1 MNDISSIEDI
11 KLLVNNFYE
20 KIREDKLLA
29 PIFNNI
35 IKENWP
41 VHLEKMY
48 SFWQTILLDQHTYT
62 GSPFLP
68 HSKLPLTKDHF
79 ETWLT
84 LWHQTVDNLFLGEK
98 AQEAKARADKM
109 AIMFLSKIEY
119 YKNNQ
124 AIPLL

>member
-1 MNDISSIEDI
+1 MKDISCIEDI
-11 KLLVNNFYE
+11 RILVDSFYQ

-35 IKENWP
+35 IKDNWP
-41 VHLEKMY
+41 AHLEKMY

-68 HSKLPLTKDHF
+68 HAKLPLTKDHF
-79 ETWLT
+79 GTWLT